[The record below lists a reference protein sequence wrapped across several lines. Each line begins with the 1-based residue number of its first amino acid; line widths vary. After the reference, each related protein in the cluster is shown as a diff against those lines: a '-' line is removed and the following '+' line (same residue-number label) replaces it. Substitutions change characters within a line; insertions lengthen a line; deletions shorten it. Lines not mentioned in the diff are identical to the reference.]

1 MFLFEGGSDSV
12 PRTSSRKGEEQQSE
26 RRKARF
32 TEQPKMEQ
40 SRVGVANKD
49 FFNFHSL
56 ILQSKSHTSEGKSS
70 VSSDRSSLGGQY
82 YLASV
87 AGKMSYSS
95 FHQPQQ
101 SNLKF

>member
-40 SRVGVANKD
+40 SRVGVAILR
-49 FFNFHSL
+49 FF
-56 ILQSKSHTSEGKSS
+56 IE
-70 VSSDRSSLGGQY
+70 
-82 YLASV
+82 
-87 AGKMSYSS
+87 
-95 FHQPQQ
+95 
-101 SNLKF
+101 KFIFSIFTV